1 MREVRDR
8 PVRAGLAV
16 LAVLFACGSHD
27 PAPSPKRDAGAM
39 PIGSAAALPELAAR
53 PLGEASVDAFAWRKR
68 DGQRAFHVAQIA
80 EAEGNWPGVVAAC
93 KTALAADPT
102 HLDAAWLLAIGYAKS
117 AVLERITE
125 PLAIAV
131 AGDFGKWAAAS
142 LEHPA
147 LSEFLATA
155 AGTAWRRRVAADRA
169 LYTAALARSII
180 VDAAGELFAYD
191 PGGPRWYR
199 LTHTNGRVLASFV
212 SGHRIAYATRSNG
225 RISVGAIDLDTGAS
239 THAVPMTR
247 AGGPAAIVST
257 STGMWVSQGPIA
269 KQLALDG
276 KVTTATADRPSGPM
290 LQISARGHARVVRL
304 PIAQITGDWDD
315 RGTASAIRIA
325 STGRVVSVPSP
336 GVIAGNTIAWSPD
349 RSRIA
354 FVAQLVDTCIPGA
367 TTVGAFVA
375 DATTG
380 TIHELAR
387 GNALAIAW
395 ANDRQLA
402 IADGKG
408 VALVDGASS
417 TPIVGATALAE
428 PGFRARCEPDP
439 LIVDPA
445 GSDDDD
451 PQ

>member
-1 MREVRDR
+1 MLEARDCAF
-8 PVRAGLAV
+8 RAGLAV
-16 LAVLFACGSHD
+16 LAVLLACGPHD
-27 PAPSPKRDAGAM
+27 PAPSPNRDAGAT
-39 PIGSAAALPELAAR
+39 PAGSAASLPELAAR
-53 PLGEASVDAFAWRKR
+53 PLGEASAGAFGWRKR

-80 EAEGNWPGVVAAC
+80 ESDGNWPGVVAAC

-102 HLDAAWLLAIGYAKS
+102 HLDAAWLLAIGYAKVHS
-117 AVLERITE
+117 LERVTE
-125 PLAIAV
+125 PLAQAV

-155 AGTAWRRRVAADRA
+155 TGAAWRRRVAADRA

-180 VDAAGELFAYD
+180 VDAAGELFAFE
-191 PGGPRWYR
+191 PAASRWYR
-199 LTHTNGRVLASFV
+199 LTHTNGHVLASFV

-225 RISVGAIDLDTGAS
+225 RISVGAIDLDTGVS

-247 AGGPAAIVST
+247 AGGPAGIVAT
-257 STGMWVSQGPIA
+257 PTGVWVSQGPIA
-269 KQLALDG
+269 KHLALDG
-276 KVTTATADRPSGPM
+276 KLTTATTDRPSGPI
-290 LQISARGHARVVRL
+290 LQITAGGHARVVRL

-354 FVAQLVDTCIPGA
+354 FVAQLVDTCMLGA
-367 TTVGAFVA
+367 ATVGAYVA
-375 DATTG
+375 DAATG

-402 IADGKG
+402 IAGDKG
-408 VALVDGASS
+408 VALVDGTSS
-417 TPIVGATALAE
+417 TPIAGATALAE
-428 PGFRARCEPDP
+428 PSFRARCEPDR
-439 LIVDPA
+439 LIIDPA

-451 PQ
+451 AQ

>member
-1 MREVRDR
+1 MRDR
-8 PVRAGLAV
+8 AFWAGCAV
-16 LAVLFACGSHD
+16 LIACGSHD
-27 PAPSPKRDAGAM
+27 PAPSPRRDADAT
-39 PIGSAAALPELAAR
+39 PTGSAAIAPELAAR
-53 PLGEASVDAFAWRKR
+53 ALGEARVDAFAWRKR

-93 KTALAADPT
+93 KTALAADPM
-102 HLDAAWLLAIGYAKS
+102 HLDAAWLLAIGYAKTGGLDR
-117 AVLERITE
+117 VLE
-125 PLAIAV
+125 PLALAV

-147 LSEFLATA
+147 LGEFLATA
-155 AGTAWRRRVAADRA
+155 TGAAWRRRVAADRA

-180 VDAAGELFAYD
+180 VDAAGELYAYE
-191 PGGPRWYR
+191 PTASRWYR

-212 SGHRIAYATRSNG
+212 SGHRIAYATRNNG
-225 RISVGAIDLDTGAS
+225 RISVGAIDLDTGVS
-239 THAVPMTR
+239 THAVPMMK
-247 AGGPAAIVST
+247 AGGPAAIVAVPN
-257 STGMWVSQGPIA
+257 GMWVGQGPIA
-269 KQLALDG
+269 KQLAFDG
-276 KVTTATADRPSGPM
+276 KVTTAKPDRPSGPM
-290 LQISARGHARVVRL
+290 LQISAQGHARVARL

-354 FVAQLVDTCIPGA
+354 FVAQLVDTCTPGA
-367 TTVGAFVA
+367 AAVGAYVA
-375 DATTG
+375 DAATG

-395 ANDRQLA
+395 ASDRQLA
-402 IADGKG
+402 IAGDKG
-408 VALVDGASS
+408 VALADGTSS
-417 TPIVGATALAE
+417 TPIAGATALAE
-428 PGFRARCEPDP
+428 PSFRARCEPDP
-439 LIVDPA
+439 LIVNTA
-445 GSDDDD
+445 GSDDED